1 MKQYKVLETH
11 IGDDPHNP
19 YVPGDETYG
28 TRTMPA
34 TDAKELIDLGLLEE
48 IDDESKSDEPQAGAD
63 VKTKPTTKG
72 K

>member
-28 TRTMPA
+28 TRTMLA
-34 TDAKELIDLGLLEE
+34 TDAKELIGLGLLEE
-48 IDDESKSDEPQAGAD
+48 IEGEPKTDEPQADAD
-63 VKTKPTTKG
+63 DKSKPAAKG